1 MNIDISDKHTQKQKV
16 VDTLF
21 YLKEKKKSFQT
32 NKDYKHK
39 QDIIAIN
46 IYGLSNN
53 FYKAKTR
60 EDPERK

>member
-1 MNIDISDKHTQKQKV
+1 MNKDISDKHTQKQKV

-21 YLKEKKKSFQT
+21 IWREKKKPFQT
-32 NKDYKHK
+32 NKDHKHK

-60 EDPERK
+60 EDSERK